1 MSLKDQFG
9 KDVLLTGW
17 GHSRFGKLTDETL
30 ESLIVQVATEAIGNA
45 GIEAGQIDEIYLGQF
60 NSGMMPLAFPSSLAL
75 QVSDQ
80 LANVPSTRVENACAS
95 GSAAFQQGTKSL
107 LAGTAKTVLVIGAEK
122 MTQAGADVVGAAL
135 LGADYDMAGKAST
148 TGFTGLFA
156 EVAKHYGKRYGYG
169 NGKLGDV
176 LGTIAAKNHRNGV
189 DNPYAQLRKDLG
201 EEFCRTVSDKNPM
214 VADPLRRTDCSPVSD
229 GAAAVVLSV
238 APTGGATAPVRLAGF
253 GQANDFFPAERR
265 DPTEFAA
272 TRASWQR
279 ALGMAGVGLE
289 ELDFAEVHDCF
300 TIAELLMYEAMGL
313 TERGQGARA
322 LEEGWVFKDGKLP
335 VNVSGGLKAKGH
347 PVGATGVSQHVI
359 AAMQLTG
366 TAGAHAVGQPAP
378 GSGAEHGRRG
388 HRQLRQRARSRLES
402 NEGADTAHLPAGM
415 GCICP
420 AFVFPRLRGRPSAR
434 LNSFPAHPPQM
445 RGAPMRAT
453 IIHGPGD
460 IRVEDR
466 DYPTL
471 QLPTDVI
478 VKVTASCVCG
488 SDLWPYRGVKPTH
501 KPSAIG
507 HEFIGTVESIGEDV
521 KDLAVGDFVIAPFV
535 VSCGEC
541 PQCLER
547 RHGRLR
553 PPRRL
558 GRQG

>member
-1 MSLKDQFG
+1 MSLKEQFG

-17 GHSRFGKLTDETL
+17 GHSRFGKLTDDTL

-45 GIEAGQIDEIYLGQF
+45 GIEPGQIDEIYLGQF

-156 EVAKHYGKRYGYG
+156 EVAKHYGKRYGDG
-169 NGKLGDV
+169 NGNLGDV

-366 TAGAHAVGQPAP
+366 TAGAM
-378 GSGAEHGRRG
+378 
-388 HRQLRQRARSRLES
+388 QL
-402 NEGADTAHLPAGM
+402 
-415 GCICP
+415 
-420 AFVFPRLRGRPSAR
+420 
-434 LNSFPAHPPQM
+434 
-445 RGAPMRAT
+445 
-453 IIHGPGD
+453 
-460 IRVEDR
+460 
-466 DYPTL
+466 
-471 QLPTDVI
+471 
-478 VKVTASCVCG
+478 AS
-488 SDLWPYRGVKPTH
+488 
-501 KPSAIG
+501 
-507 HEFIGTVESIGEDV
+507 
-521 KDLAVGDFVIAPFV
+521 
-535 VSCGEC
+535 
-541 PQCLER
+541 
-547 RHGRLR
+547 
-553 PPRRL
+553 PRRAAVQNMGGVGIANYVSVL
-558 GRQG
+558 EAV

>member
-45 GIEAGQIDEIYLGQF
+45 GIEPGQIDEIYLGQF

-156 EVAKHYGKRYGYG
+156 EVAKHYEKRYGDG
-169 NGKLGDV
+169 NGKLGDI

-201 EEFCRTVSDKNPM
+201 EDFCRTVSDKNPM

-253 GQANDFFPAERR
+253 GQANDFFPADRR

-272 TRASWQR
+272 TRVSWQR

-289 ELDFAEVHDCF
+289 DLDFAEVHDCF

-366 TAGAHAVGQPAP
+366 TAGGM
-378 GSGAEHGRRG
+378 
-388 HRQLRQRARSRLES
+388 QLT
-402 NEGADTAHLPAGM
+402 N
-415 GCICP
+415 
-420 AFVFPRLRGRPSAR
+420 
-434 LNSFPAHPPQM
+434 
-445 RGAPMRAT
+445 
-453 IIHGPGD
+453 
-460 IRVEDR
+460 
-466 DYPTL
+466 
-471 QLPTDVI
+471 
-478 VKVTASCVCG
+478 
-488 SDLWPYRGVKPTH
+488 
-501 KPSAIG
+501 
-507 HEFIGTVESIGEDV
+507 
-521 KDLAVGDFVIAPFV
+521 
-535 VSCGEC
+535 
-541 PQCLER
+541 
-547 RHGRLR
+547 
-553 PPRRL
+553 PRRAAVQNMGGVGIANYVSVL
-558 GRQG
+558 EAL

>member
-30 ESLIVQVATEAIGNA
+30 ESLIVQVAAEAIGNA
-45 GIEAGQIDEIYLGQF
+45 GIEPGQIDEIYLGQF

-122 MTQAGADVVGAAL
+122 MTHAGADIVGAAL

-156 EVAKHYGKRYGYG
+156 EVAKHYEKRYGDG

-279 ALGMAGVGLE
+279 ALRMAGVGLE
-289 ELDFAEVHDCF
+289 DLDFAEVHDCF

-366 TAGAHAVGQPAP
+366 TAGAM
-378 GSGAEHGRRG
+378 
-388 HRQLRQRARSRLES
+388 QL
-402 NEGADTAHLPAGM
+402 
-415 GCICP
+415 
-420 AFVFPRLRGRPSAR
+420 
-434 LNSFPAHPPQM
+434 
-445 RGAPMRAT
+445 
-453 IIHGPGD
+453 
-460 IRVEDR
+460 
-466 DYPTL
+466 
-471 QLPTDVI
+471 
-478 VKVTASCVCG
+478 AS
-488 SDLWPYRGVKPTH
+488 
-501 KPSAIG
+501 
-507 HEFIGTVESIGEDV
+507 
-521 KDLAVGDFVIAPFV
+521 
-535 VSCGEC
+535 
-541 PQCLER
+541 
-547 RHGRLR
+547 
-553 PPRRL
+553 PRRAAVQNMGGVGIANYVSVL
-558 GRQG
+558 EAV

>member
-1 MSLKDQFG
+1 MSLREQFG

-30 ESLIVQVATEAIGNA
+30 ESLVVQVATEAIGNA
-45 GIEAGQIDEIYLGQF
+45 GIEPGQIDEIYLGQF

-75 QVSDQ
+75 QVSEQ

-107 LAGTAKTVLVIGAEK
+107 LAGTAKTVLVVGAEK
-122 MTQAGADVVGAAL
+122 MTHAGADVVGAAL
-135 LGADYDMAGKAST
+135 LGADYDMAGKASS

-156 EVAKHYGKRYGYG
+156 EVAKQYEKRYGPVS
-169 NGKLGDV
+169 DV

-238 APTGGATAPVRLAGF
+238 TPTGGATAPVRLAGF
-253 GQANDFFPAERR
+253 GHANDFFPTERR
-265 DPTEFAA
+265 DPTAFNA

-279 ALGMAGVGLE
+279 ALAMAGVGLE

-313 TERGQGARA
+313 TEPGQGARA
-322 LEEGWVFKDGKLP
+322 LQEGWVFKDGKLP

-366 TAGAHAVGQPAP
+366 TAGDMQ
-378 GSGAEHGRRG
+378 
-388 HRQLRQRARSRLES
+388 
-402 NEGADTAHLPAGM
+402 LPAARRAAVQNM
-415 GCICP
+415 GGVGIANYVSVLE
-420 AFVFPRLRGRPSAR
+420 AF
-434 LNSFPAHPPQM
+434 
-445 RGAPMRAT
+445 
-453 IIHGPGD
+453 
-460 IRVEDR
+460 
-466 DYPTL
+466 
-471 QLPTDVI
+471 
-478 VKVTASCVCG
+478 
-488 SDLWPYRGVKPTH
+488 
-501 KPSAIG
+501 
-507 HEFIGTVESIGEDV
+507 
-521 KDLAVGDFVIAPFV
+521 
-535 VSCGEC
+535 
-541 PQCLER
+541 
-547 RHGRLR
+547 
-553 PPRRL
+553 
-558 GRQG
+558 

>member
-17 GHSRFGKLTDETL
+17 GHSRFGKLEDQTL

-122 MTQAGADVVGAAL
+122 MTHAGADVVGAAL

-156 EVAKHYGKRYGYG
+156 EVAKHYGKRYGDG
-169 NGKLGDV
+169 NGRLGDV

-289 ELDFAEVHDCF
+289 DLDFAEVHDCF

-322 LEEGWVFKDGKLP
+322 LEEGWVLKDGKLP

-366 TAGAHAVGQPAP
+366 TAGAM
-378 GSGAEHGRRG
+378 
-388 HRQLRQRARSRLES
+388 QLA
-402 NEGADTAHLPAGM
+402 N
-415 GCICP
+415 
-420 AFVFPRLRGRPSAR
+420 
-434 LNSFPAHPPQM
+434 
-445 RGAPMRAT
+445 
-453 IIHGPGD
+453 
-460 IRVEDR
+460 
-466 DYPTL
+466 
-471 QLPTDVI
+471 
-478 VKVTASCVCG
+478 
-488 SDLWPYRGVKPTH
+488 
-501 KPSAIG
+501 
-507 HEFIGTVESIGEDV
+507 
-521 KDLAVGDFVIAPFV
+521 
-535 VSCGEC
+535 
-541 PQCLER
+541 
-547 RHGRLR
+547 
-553 PPRRL
+553 PRRAAVQNMGGVGIANYVSVL
-558 GRQG
+558 EAV

>member
-1 MSLKDQFG
+1 MSLKEQFG

-122 MTQAGADVVGAAL
+122 MTHAGADVVGAAL

-156 EVAKHYGKRYGYG
+156 EVAKHYGKRYGSG
-169 NGKLGDV
+169 TFGSGALGDV

-279 ALGMAGVGLE
+279 ALAMAGVGLE
-289 ELDFAEVHDCF
+289 DLDFAEVHDCF

-366 TAGAHAVGQPAP
+366 TAGDM
-378 GSGAEHGRRG
+378 
-388 HRQLRQRARSRLES
+388 QLA
-402 NEGADTAHLPAGM
+402 N
-415 GCICP
+415 
-420 AFVFPRLRGRPSAR
+420 
-434 LNSFPAHPPQM
+434 
-445 RGAPMRAT
+445 
-453 IIHGPGD
+453 
-460 IRVEDR
+460 
-466 DYPTL
+466 
-471 QLPTDVI
+471 
-478 VKVTASCVCG
+478 
-488 SDLWPYRGVKPTH
+488 
-501 KPSAIG
+501 
-507 HEFIGTVESIGEDV
+507 
-521 KDLAVGDFVIAPFV
+521 
-535 VSCGEC
+535 
-541 PQCLER
+541 
-547 RHGRLR
+547 
-553 PPRRL
+553 PRRAAVQNMGGVGIANYVSVL
-558 GRQG
+558 EAV

>member
-1 MSLKDQFG
+1 MSLKEQFG

-17 GHSRFGKLTDETL
+17 GHSRFGKLADETL

-107 LAGTAKTVLVIGAEK
+107 LAGTARTVLVIGAEK
-122 MTQAGADVVGAAL
+122 MTHAGADVVGAAL

-156 EVAKHYGKRYGYG
+156 EVAKHYGKRYGDS

-201 EEFCRTVSDKNPM
+201 EDFCRTVSDKNPM

-272 TRASWQR
+272 TRASWHR
-279 ALGMAGVGLE
+279 ALAMAGVGLE
-289 ELDFAEVHDCF
+289 DLDFAEVHDCF

-366 TAGAHAVGQPAP
+366 TAGAM
-378 GSGAEHGRRG
+378 
-388 HRQLRQRARSRLES
+388 QLA
-402 NEGADTAHLPAGM
+402 N
-415 GCICP
+415 
-420 AFVFPRLRGRPSAR
+420 
-434 LNSFPAHPPQM
+434 
-445 RGAPMRAT
+445 
-453 IIHGPGD
+453 
-460 IRVEDR
+460 
-466 DYPTL
+466 
-471 QLPTDVI
+471 
-478 VKVTASCVCG
+478 
-488 SDLWPYRGVKPTH
+488 
-501 KPSAIG
+501 
-507 HEFIGTVESIGEDV
+507 
-521 KDLAVGDFVIAPFV
+521 
-535 VSCGEC
+535 
-541 PQCLER
+541 
-547 RHGRLR
+547 
-553 PPRRL
+553 PRRAAVQNMGGVGIANYVSVL
-558 GRQG
+558 EAV

>member
-1 MSLKDQFG
+1 MSLREQFG

-30 ESLIVQVATEAIGNA
+30 ESLTVQVATEAIGNA
-45 GIEAGQIDEIYLGQF
+45 GIEPGQIDEIYLGQF

-156 EVAKHYGKRYGYG
+156 EVAKHYEKRYGPVS
-169 NGKLGDV
+169 DV

-229 GAAAVVLSV
+229 GAAAVVISTS
-238 APTGGATAPVRLAGF
+238 PTNGATDPVRLAGF

-265 DPTEFAA
+265 DPTAFAA
-272 TRASWQR
+272 TRVSWQR
-279 ALGMAGVGLE
+279 ALAMAGVGLE

-313 TERGQGARA
+313 TEPGQGSRA
-322 LEEGWVFKDGKLP
+322 VEEGWVFKDGRLP
-335 VNVSGGLKAKGH
+335 INISGGLKAKGH
-347 PVGATGVSQHVI
+347 PVGATGVSQHVV

-366 TAGAHAVGQPAP
+366 TAGAM
-378 GSGAEHGRRG
+378 
-388 HRQLRQRARSRLES
+388 QLA
-402 NEGADTAHLPAGM
+402 N
-415 GCICP
+415 
-420 AFVFPRLRGRPSAR
+420 
-434 LNSFPAHPPQM
+434 
-445 RGAPMRAT
+445 
-453 IIHGPGD
+453 
-460 IRVEDR
+460 
-466 DYPTL
+466 
-471 QLPTDVI
+471 
-478 VKVTASCVCG
+478 
-488 SDLWPYRGVKPTH
+488 
-501 KPSAIG
+501 
-507 HEFIGTVESIGEDV
+507 
-521 KDLAVGDFVIAPFV
+521 
-535 VSCGEC
+535 
-541 PQCLER
+541 
-547 RHGRLR
+547 
-553 PPRRL
+553 PRRAAVQNMGGVGIANYVSVL
-558 GRQG
+558 EAV